1 MRLRPVFAL
10 AAAAALFGPTAV
22 SAYPGGTPSYQT
34 DVAPYC
40 AGCHSSRAPD
50 ALAGAGE
57 RAEVEVAER
66 KHIAVILAGEKGY
79 AGLSEGDR
87 QALADQIRALDVA
100 SSVSVAAPASVKV
113 GETFEVTVS
122 VTGGAGPVVGVA
134 LVDAAHRWY
143 ARSAPAAGWS
153 VAAPPQIVGPD
164 GQPQLDW
171 LAKRPEA
178 LDRNLAFVNITGI
191 ASDSVAQQWASARVT
206 FTLRAP
212 AAPGSY
218 PLSAAYFY
226 GTEKSS
232 LLGYTTN
239 AVGWKEV
246 RGGLGGGS
254 GRVLFAPAQTIAVE
268 SLESLE

>member
-1 MRLRPVFAL
+1 MNNRRLFAL
-10 AAAAALFGPTAV
+10 VTAALGVAPATAL
-22 SAYPGGTPSYQT
+22 AYPGGTPNYQT

-40 AGCHSSRAPD
+40 ASCHSSRSAD

-57 RAEVEVAER
+57 RAQKEVAER
-66 KHIAVILAGEKGY
+66 KHIAQILAGEKGY
-79 AGLSEGDR
+79 ASLSEADR
-87 QALADQIRALDVA
+87 RTLADQIRALDVA
-100 SSVSVAAPASVKV
+100 SSIAMTAPDTVKA
-113 GETFEVTVS
+113 GQTFEVDIR

-134 LVDAAHRWY
+134 LVDRDHRWF
-143 ARSAPAAGWS
+143 ARPIAAAGWA
-153 VAAPPQIVGPD
+153 VAAPPRIVGPD
-164 GQPQLDW
+164 GQPQVDW
-171 LAKRPEA
+171 LAKRPESM
-178 LDRNLAFVNITGI
+178 DRNLSFVNITGI
-191 ASDSVAQQWASARVT
+191 SSDSAAKQWASARVT

-212 AAPGSY
+212 DRPGIY

-254 GRVLFAPAQTIAVE
+254 GRILFAPLKKLVVE
-268 SLESLE
+268 

>member
-1 MRLRPVFAL
+1 MKNRRLFAWITAAL
-10 AAAAALFGPTAV
+10 WAAAPTAL
-22 SAYPGGTPSYQT
+22 AYPGGTPNYQT

-40 AGCHSSRAPD
+40 ASCHSSRSAD

-57 RAEVEVAER
+57 RADKEVAER
-66 KHIAVILAGEKGY
+66 KHIAQILAGEKGY
-79 AGLSEGDR
+79 AGLTEADR
-87 QALADQIRALDVA
+87 RTLAEQIRALDVA
-100 SSVSVAAPASVKV
+100 SSIAMTAPDTVKA
-113 GETFEVTVS
+113 GQSFEVGIS

-134 LVDAAHRWY
+134 LVDADHRWF
-143 ARSAPAAGWS
+143 ARPIAAAGWS
-153 VAAPPQIVGPD
+153 VVAPPQIVGPD
-164 GQPQLDW
+164 GQPQVDW
-171 LAKRPEA
+171 LASRPEA
-178 LDRNLAFVNITGI
+178 LDRNLSFVNVTGI
-191 ASDSVAQQWASARVT
+191 SSDSAAKQWASARVT

-212 AAPGSY
+212 DRPGIY

-254 GRVLFAPAQTIAVE
+254 GRILFAPVKQVVVE
-268 SLESLE
+268 